1 MELGATNVEAGRK
14 TGAEVGLGVLAAE
27 TGAAEEITGKEWKVG
42 VTERSLFCHT
52 LSCLVG
58 SCALSIAL
66 LVCSSTV
73 GWEQL
78 EEGWEEDST
87 LVAKVGSEGDGAS
100 PLTGVQ
106 VEGGFAPHRP
116 KYR

>member
-1 MELGATNVEAGRK
+1 M
-14 TGAEVGLGVLAAE
+14 
-27 TGAAEEITGKEWKVG
+27 
-42 VTERSLFCHT
+42 
-52 LSCLVG
+52 SCLLG
-58 SCALSIAL
+58 SCTLSIAL

-116 KYR
+116 KYRETTKQLPGLSAAWTSWLQTQRLATLKKGA